1 MATNI
6 TVGQTI
12 WSSATG
18 IKPLDG
24 TNVTAYYI
32 RQGFYLKSQDEA
44 KQQSTVVC
52 YVQMRSGGKYFYGA
66 YTACKVYQAT
76 STNGGGYSSYASSPA
91 YPIGSSDG
99 TEWHTFK
106 TTTVTVQHSSD
117 GKGSISTK
125 AYFQPNYS
133 LTSSNYY
140 LPGNSSINTTDTF
153 VLPDLHRAPVINSI
167 NITQELNPTLNQSS
181 VALNPEK
188 IVLGQSKKTIVY
200 NITTYNSA
208 TIKEITLGNYKFTP
222 TQDTQNGNLYTITVD
237 FSDWDIAPTTS
248 LTLSTSITDSK
259 SAITTSS
266 VTWNNVVPYIYPS
279 FNDAECS
286 VKRNGQ
292 LSGQIKFTL
301 SARFYNQPIT
311 GQQGSIQP
319 SYTIQYKYYQ
329 KGSSSSTWLTVPSSS
344 ITNTNG
350 TLKVSNFVLRD
361 STGAVYEGFD
371 KNNIY
376 IVDMRITDQFG
387 ETTPFTKEVPRGQY
401 LWAEF
406 QNSVDFVNPTK
417 NGAALLTQSDLT
429 QVGDIKITST
439 NVGKEV
445 MAARYGGTWELVD
458 KEFKN
463 VYEWVTGTGVA
474 TLTKLSA
481 LQIRLFRTG
490 HAVHLDCNATISANI
505 TETDM
510 AICTLKSDVLGF
522 TSTLAGRA
530 MWFTGFSDTGNN
542 MIQFKM
548 STENFIVYTLDAIGD
563 DSHQIS
569 SGRDIYWNQVI
580 VADTFTS
587 MLDADCDKFYWKRI
601 S

>member
-6 TVGQTI
+6 KVGETI
-12 WSSATG
+12 YSSATG

-52 YVQMRSGGKYFYGA
+52 YVEMRSGGTYFYGA
-66 YTACKVYQAT
+66 YENCKVYQAV

-133 LTSSNYY
+133 LTSKNYY

-153 VLPDLHRAPVINSI
+153 ILPDLHKAPVINSVE
-167 NITQELNPTLNQSS
+167 ITQELNPTLSQSS

-188 IVLGQSKKTIVY
+188 IVLRQSKKTIVY

-237 FSDWDIAPTTS
+237 FSDWDIVPTTS
-248 LTLSTSITDSK
+248 LTLSTSVTDSK

-279 FNDAECS
+279 FNAAESS

-292 LSGQIKFTL
+292 LSGQIKITL
-301 SARFYNQPIT
+301 SAKFYNKPIE
-311 GQQGSIQP
+311 GQQGLIQP

-376 IVDMRITDQFG
+376 IVDMRIVDQFG
-387 ETTPFTKEVPRGQY
+387 EDTLFTKEVPRGQY

-417 NGAALLTQSDLT
+417 NGAALLTSPRQCSTRHSTGMEPANLT
-429 QVGDIKITST
+429 FLLLKTMCL
-439 NVGKEV
+439 
-445 MAARYGGTWELVD
+445 MA
-458 KEFKN
+458 
-463 VYEWVTGTGVA
+463 
-474 TLTKLSA
+474 
-481 LQIRLFRTG
+481 
-490 HAVHLDCNATISANI
+490 
-505 TETDM
+505 
-510 AICTLKSDVLGF
+510 
-522 TSTLAGRA
+522 
-530 MWFTGFSDTGNN
+530 
-542 MIQFKM
+542 
-548 STENFIVYTLDAIGD
+548 
-563 DSHQIS
+563 
-569 SGRDIYWNQVI
+569 
-580 VADTFTS
+580 
-587 MLDADCDKFYWKRI
+587 
-601 S
+601 

>member
-6 TVGQTI
+6 KVGETL
-12 WSSATG
+12 WSSATS
-18 IKPLDG
+18 IRPLDG
-24 TNVTAYYI
+24 TNVSAYYI

-76 STNGGGYSSYASSPA
+76 STNGGSYSSYASSPA

-106 TTTVTVQHSSD
+106 TTTVTVQHTSD

-140 LPGNSSINTTDTF
+140 LPGNSSTNTTDTF
-153 VLPDLHRAPVINSI
+153 VLPDLHRAPVINSVE
-167 NITQELNPTLNQSS
+167 ITQELNPILSQSS
-181 VALNPEK
+181 VSLSPEK

-208 TIKEITLGNYKFTP
+208 TIKSIKLGNYEFTP
-222 TQDTQNGNLYTITVD
+222 TQNGSLYTITVD
-237 FSDWDIAPTTS
+237 FSQYNFASGTS
-248 LTLSTSITDSK
+248 LTLLTAVTDSK
-259 SAITTSS
+259 NAVASKSI
-266 VTWNNVVPYIYPS
+266 TWNNVVPYIRPS

-301 SARFYNQPIT
+301 SARFYNQPIA

-361 STGAVYEGFD
+361 SAGAVYGGFD
-371 KNNIY
+371 KDNIY
-376 IVDMRITDQFG
+376 IIDMRITDQFG
-387 ETTPFTKEVPRGQY
+387 EATPFTKEVPRGQY

-406 QNSVDFVNPTK
+406 QDRVDFQKITQNNNPVVIKPELTK
-417 NGAALLTQSDLT
+417 
-429 QVGDIKITST
+429 VGDVKITST
-439 NVGKEV
+439 NVGKEE
-445 MAARYGGTWELVD
+445 MAKRYGGTWELVD

-463 VYEWVTGTGVA
+463 VYEYVTGTNIA
-474 TLTKLSA
+474 SLTKLSA
-481 LQIRLFRTG
+481 LNVRLFRSG
-490 HAVHLDCNATISANI
+490 HTVVLDCDATISAAI

-510 AICTLKSDVLGF
+510 ALCTLKVDVLGF
-522 TSTLAGRA
+522 TGQVGDRT

-548 STENFIVYTLDAIGD
+548 STANFIIYSLDAIGD

-569 SGRDIYWNQVI
+569 SGRAIYWGQTI
-580 VADTFTS
+580 VANSFTS